1 MSSQTLLGANV
12 ENLDS
17 LARSLETAARQLSS
31 LTSRLKYQRSQIGV
45 RAVDCWDG
53 PDAQQLRHYLHSNV
67 ILVSTTA
74 EQTVSGL
81 ARRVKH
87 HAAAQR
93 AASQPEPRWRIDYM
107 SPYGDGLWV
116 ARYGA
121 LHDTSMVILIP
132 GVGNDLRDVD
142 RLSDTAQRLWSAL
155 NDVGDISVMVWL
167 GYDPP
172 DSLISGIGREPA
184 QDGAAA
190 LQADI
195 ASLRR
200 SGIAN
205 IYVVGHSY
213 GALVSAMALTASES
227 PDTQPDALVLLGSPG
242 TGAGPLPPNPDTRVW
257 AARADGDLIEYVAR
271 IPFVHGHD
279 PLVEAKQLPTSL
291 TGHSA
296 YLEDPSIVNSLV
308 NLISLH
314 ENQPETE

>member
-1 MSSQTLLGANV
+1 MSSQTVHGANV
-12 ENLDS
+12 AHLDS
-17 LARSLETAARQLSS
+17 LARSLEIAAGELSS
-31 LTSRLKYQRSQIGV
+31 LTRRLNYQRSQIGV
-45 RAVDCWDG
+45 RAIDCWDG
-53 PDAQQLRHYLHSNV
+53 PDAQQLRHYLQTNV
-67 ILVSTTA
+67 ISVSRTA

-93 AASQPEPRWRIDYM
+93 SASRPEPRWRIDYM

-142 RLSDTAQRLWSAL
+142 RLSETAQRLWSQL
-155 NDVGDISVMVWL
+155 NKVGAISVMVWL

-172 DSLISGIGREPA
+172 DSLISAMSNTPA
-184 QDGAAA
+184 HTGAAA

-200 SGIAN
+200 SGVDN
-205 IYVVGHSY
+205 IYVIGHSY
-213 GALVSAMALTASES
+213 GALVGAMALSASES
-227 PDTQPDALVLLGSPG
+227 PETKPDALVLLGSPG
-242 TGAGPLPPNPDTRVW
+242 TGAGPLPPDPDTRVW

-271 IPFVHGHD
+271 IPFIHGHD

-314 ENQPETE
+314 ENQLETE